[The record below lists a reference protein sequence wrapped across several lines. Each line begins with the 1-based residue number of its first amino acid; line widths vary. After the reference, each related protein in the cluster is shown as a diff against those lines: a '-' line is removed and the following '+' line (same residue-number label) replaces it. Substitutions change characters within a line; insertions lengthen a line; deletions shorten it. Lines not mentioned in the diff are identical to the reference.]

1 MKKSI
6 AIALAFAAGG
16 LFAGNEA
23 SKVPMIVYRGE
34 LFDSANGK
42 PPAGEPKMTRA
53 MRFSFY
59 ATGASGA
66 EPLCSCE
73 LKSVPINPDG
83 SFEAILEAKGLP
95 ELAVSGQVT
104 HVGLRIGTT
113 PPLGGDVRDYAEEL
127 SPRRELRPLVG
138 VNRALVAEAGTSDMS
153 IGVLA
158 ADALAAGRLVVNDAE
173 VSGPVVAPD
182 CEDAVAVNPVTL
194 HANERTTLLRGRG
207 VTVFAGGAPKV
218 IRTVDRCAQRGVLCN
233 APADG
238 VALVHTPGS
247 LAIPGVVQFYRKG
260 DAIRAP
266 ISANGVRVSFWEF
279 AKGGD
284 AQ

>member
-34 LFDSANGK
+34 LFDAGTGK
-42 PPAGEPKMTRA
+42 APAGGPNMTRA

-59 ATGASGA
+59 DTGASGA
-66 EPLCSCE
+66 KSLCSCE

-83 SFEAILEAKGLP
+83 SFEAILGPDGLP
-95 ELAVSGQVT
+95 GLVVSGLVT

-113 PPLGGDVRDYAEEL
+113 PQSGVAVTDYAEEL

-138 VNRALVAEAGTSDMS
+138 ANRALVAEAGASDMC

-173 VSGPVVAPD
+173 VSGPVLAPD
-182 CEDAVAVNPVTL
+182 CEDAIEVNPVTL
-194 HANERTTLLRGRG
+194 HEKERTTLLKGRG
-207 VTVFAGGAPKV
+207 VTVWGGSPKV
-218 IRTVDRCAQRGVLCN
+218 IRAGGDCAQRGVLCN

-238 VALVHTPGS
+238 VALVHTPDS

-260 DAIRAP
+260 DAIRSP
-266 ISANGVRVSFWEF
+266 ISASGVRVTFWEF

>member
-1 MKKSI
+1 MNKSI
-6 AIALAFAAGG
+6 AIALVFAVGG

-34 LFDSANGK
+34 LFDAETGK
-42 PPAGEPKMTRA
+42 APVGEQNMTRA
-53 MRFSFY
+53 MKFSFY
-59 ATGASGA
+59 DTGASGA
-66 EPLCSCE
+66 EPLCACE
-73 LKSVPINPDG
+73 LMSVPINPDG
-83 SFEAILEAKGLP
+83 SFEAILGSHELPGLV
-95 ELAVSGQVT
+95 VSGRVT

-113 PPLGGDVRDYAEEL
+113 PPLSEKVRDYAEEL

-138 VNRALVAEAGTSDMS
+138 VNRALVAEAGASDMC
-153 IGVLA
+153 IGVLV

-173 VSGPVVAPD
+173 VSGPVLAPD
-182 CEDAVAVNPVTL
+182 CEDAIEVNPVTL
-194 HANERTTLLRGRG
+194 HRNERTTLLKGKG
-207 VTVFAGGAPKV
+207 VTVWGGVPKV
-218 IRTVDRCAQRGVLCN
+218 ICRDRDCAQRGVLCE

-266 ISANGVRVSFWEF
+266 ISANGVQVSFWEF

-284 AQ
+284 EQ